1 VWKLYDLNKRRSISV
16 NHSVMEILVASHL
29 LKKGFDNVDVESN
42 INGVVADVIAY
53 KNDKKTIVEIETG
66 FTPAEHSIDPVDY
79 LKARI
84 ASKIARYSIH
94 SDHFILAYP
103 VYYIP
108 PIPPTLLKDPLE
120 RDVDELI
127 RLRELIN
134 SYYSN
139 PPIEILDLARA
150 RVDVIY
156 ILNVDRYKIYS
167 IHPSD
172 LLSFYRYGAR
182 SKDIEEMLW
191 EYLTSSPP

>member
-1 VWKLYDLNKRRSISV
+1 MWKLYDLNRRRSISV

-29 LKKGFDNVDVESN
+29 LKEGFEDVDVESN

-53 KNDKKTIVEIETG
+53 KNGERTIVEIETG

-108 PIPPTLLKDPLE
+108 PIPPTLLKDPHE

-139 PPIEILDLARA
+139 PPIEMIDLARA
-150 RVDVIY
+150 RVDGIY
-156 ILNVDRYKIYS
+156 ILNIDKYKIYS
-167 IHPSD
+167 LHPAE
-172 LLSFYRYGAR
+172 LLSFFSYGAR
-182 SKDIEEMLW
+182 SKNIEEMLW
-191 EYLTSSPP
+191 DYLNY